1 MAKIFKI
8 SGYLVD
14 VDDNYTLEDMDS
26 LIFNGWGGLEPRH
39 EHAEVEEIKDWR
51 NNHPLLND
59 NCDLADCEKYFKRKV
74 PVDNDRSVMV
84 GQVYRHFKGNNTE
97 LIERLVKLER
107 SMVER
112 RNADIKAFKE
122 KQKKELVDYEL
133 KETWESNGYSQA
145 LVDVRNILRGELQND
160 EGVEDNERQ

>member
-1 MAKIFKI
+1 M
-8 SGYLVD
+8 
-14 VDDNYTLEDMDS
+14 
-26 LIFNGWGGLEPRH
+26 
-39 EHAEVEEIKDWR
+39 
-51 NNHPLLND
+51 
-59 NCDLADCEKYFKRKV
+59 
-74 PVDNDRSVMV
+74 
-84 GQVYRHFKGNNTE
+84 NNTE

-145 LVDVRNILRGELQND
+145 LVDVRNILRGEAQND